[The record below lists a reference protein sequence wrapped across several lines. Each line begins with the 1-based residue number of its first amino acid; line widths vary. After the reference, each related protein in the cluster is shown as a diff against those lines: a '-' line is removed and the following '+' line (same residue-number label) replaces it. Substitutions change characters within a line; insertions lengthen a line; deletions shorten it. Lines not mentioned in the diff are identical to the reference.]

1 MDTADPQR
9 GHPRGRLSENSPPR
23 PADHRRAGIKHRRA
37 SAASAGLRY
46 VTDDQGGIT
55 RKRVGTGWAYYLP
68 DGLRITDRR
77 ERKRIN
83 SLAIPPASTPPRLRL
98 DPAGHL

>member
-9 GHPRGRLSENSPPR
+9 GHPRGGLIEQ
-23 PADHRRAGIKHRRA
+23 RRAGIKHRRA

-55 RKRVGTGWAYYLP
+55 RKRVGSGWAYYLP
-68 DGLRITDRR
+68 DGRHLPFFIAGTLKITYDLLLYRAFVSVR
-77 ERKRIN
+77 
-83 SLAIPPASTPPRLRL
+83 PPEEMQR
-98 DPAGHL
+98 

>member
-1 MDTADPQR
+1 MDTADTQR
-9 GHPRGRLSENSPPR
+9 GHPRGRLSENSPIR
-23 PADHRRAGIKHRRA
+23 PGEGAPSRSAEHSRAGIKHRRA

-46 VTDDQGGIT
+46 VTDDQRGIT
-55 RKRVGTGWAYYLP
+55 RKRVGTGWTYYLP

-83 SLAIPPASTPPRLRL
+83 SLAIPPAWTQ
-98 DPAGHL
+98 

>member
-9 GHPRGRLSENSPPR
+9 GHPRGRLSDNSQTPVGRNPR
-23 PADHRRAGIKHRRA
+23 SGLAEHRRADIKHRRD

-55 RKRVGTGWAYYLP
+55 RKRVGSGWAYYLP

-83 SLAIPPASTPPRLRL
+83 SLAI
-98 DPAGHL
+98 